1 MDFVLVFPLILALLS
16 TGQSYTEVTEQ
27 NGSSCHK
34 MCPPGYHKVGD
45 CDDPVAK
52 HKCKKCGI
60 GTFTAIENTIGH
72 CLRCTSCGNHE
83 VERKPCSFNSDVECD
98 CKEGY
103 YNSQSN
109 LSSTTRDCE
118 ICPCEHCEEPDKYQS
133 TCQPCK
139 SCSHLPDCKRKCR
152 ASAFPTST
160 DLSTSATTSA
170 SPAAA
175 TTTASNNTSNPIIN
189 PVTANLNEMPWLFL
203 KVFLVTL
210 LVTFLVFLLRLL
222 LFVRKLFRYPNC
234 LCWSAK
240 KELKLP
246 VEQPKFNEQSS
257 HHGISRNTLT
267 FNISEE
273 TPMMT
278 CSQSPATPQ
287 HPAHI
292 ASLLSDYTAVR
303 QDEQSEH
310 WPAIVLYA
318 IIKEVPLRRWKEF
331 LRLLSVADQQ
341 LERVELESGLGL
353 SSIERQ
359 YQMLRLWSQR
369 PSASLNDIF
378 SALHYMD
385 LSGCAQLLQESLDK
399 LQRRPELKQGFTA
412 CRSYTDHGFNGA
424 MQDT

>member
-1 MDFVLVFPLILALLS
+1 MNFVLVFPLILALLF
-16 TGQSYTEVTEQ
+16 TGQSYTELTEQ

-34 MCPPGYHKVGD
+34 MCPPGYYKVGD
-45 CDDPVAK
+45 CNEQVGK
-52 HKCKKCGI
+52 YKCEKCVN
-60 GTFTAIENTIGH
+60 GTFTAVKNTRTE
-72 CLRCTSCGNHE
+72 CLRCAACGNHE
-83 VERKPCSFNSDVECD
+83 VERKPCSFNSNVECD
-98 CKEGY
+98 CKAGY
-103 YNSQSN
+103 YNYN
-109 LSSTTRDCE
+109 PFIRDCKE
-118 ICPCEHCEEPDKYQS
+118 CSCKHCEEPGNYYKYQE

-139 SCSHLPDCKRKCR
+139 SCLHLPDCKRKCTER
-152 ASAFPTST
+152 AFPTST

-170 SPAAA
+170 SPVA
-175 TTTASNNTSNPIIN
+175 TTTIASNNTSNPIMN
-189 PVTANLNEMPWLFL
+189 PVTPNLNEMPWLFF

-222 LFVRKLFRYPNC
+222 LFARKLFRYPNC

-257 HHGISRNTLT
+257 HPGSSPNSLT

-273 TPMMT
+273 TPMVT
-278 CSQSPATPQ
+278 FSQSPATLQ

-385 LSGCAQLLQESLDK
+385 LSGCAQLLQESMEK